1 MTIAQHLATIDRL
14 CSQEFPT
21 EHGGS
26 YGAPGGPGYHIVE
39 LERYDGFAEGDGG
52 EREEEAEQFEAN
64 RDGISQRLVERLGK
78 PEPISL
84 DGFFLRAQ
92 LGDEQ
97 IPEPWASLGSHIRTV
112 DLWQPD
118 DNGRWIAL
126 GVSQLAEDQEFRLLA
141 IVTETAPP

>member
-84 DGFFLRAQ
+84 
-92 LGDEQ
+92 
-97 IPEPWASLGSHIRTV
+97 GSHIRTV